1 MKKITRKVLIYIGI
15 LFLIIGSIVI
25 LREKFNV
32 QAYTLKVADATP
44 KGKGQYVTTYSVEE
58 SGNRKV
64 ETWTETKEAYV
75 EYSEPITKDS
85 IHKSKQFLGLLR
97 NEEGKC
103 SEDDCYTSED
113 WKEKDPKAIKCTE
126 KAEFDEEGTNVSYR
140 IPGTNIKE
148 APLNKL
154 ESGLEML
161 YATMQSNY
169 EGYKEWEKI
178 PASVQETYNKMQS
191 LLEEG
196 DDSHKA
202 DEYDDGSQKYQ
213 NAYTMKMQGTLEHL
227 RYLMTFPANETG
239 HAIKQ
244 LVDNDLPI
252 IEVYGIYNYS
262 NNQNI
267 NNNLPS
273 SLSGSS
279 VAEKIW
285 NFFRS
290 LGYSEAAVAGMLGN
304 IQQESSFNPA
314 AINPAG
320 PSYGLFQWQGDRW
333 TRYKAYADSKGV
345 DWTDMQTQLE
355 FAAAELEGKG
365 RFGAES
371 QIQEPWTAD
380 YNRWLNAKTPEE
392 ASDAWGDFF
401 ERYRDNT
408 AGLRQQYSRS
418 WHNQFSGH
426 SVPSGT
432 DYDTTS
438 GRTSSDIAGNNS
450 AIATDALKEINE
462 YNKYSGSK
470 YLSWVGGRQDGEW
483 CASGISYILGRNGK
497 IDQSTAKKNN
507 FWESTN
513 LWKYY
518 DKQDRTFK
526 RGSGTP
532 QPGDIIFFN
541 YNYATE
547 SKFDLDHVGMVTKV
561 ENGRVYTAEFNHGG
575 VNGTY
580 DYSLKNVK
588 IHGYARP

>member
-1 MKKITRKVLIYIGI
+1 
-15 LFLIIGSIVI
+15 
-25 LREKFNV
+25 
-32 QAYTLKVADATP
+32 
-44 KGKGQYVTTYSVEE
+44 
-58 SGNRKV
+58 
-64 ETWTETKEAYV
+64 
-75 EYSEPITKDS
+75 
-85 IHKSKQFLGLLR
+85 
-97 NEEGKC
+97 
-103 SEDDCYTSED
+103 
-113 WKEKDPKAIKCTE
+113 
-126 KAEFDEEGTNVSYR
+126 
-140 IPGTNIKE
+140 
-148 APLNKL
+148 
-154 ESGLEML
+154 
-161 YATMQSNY
+161 
-169 EGYKEWEKI
+169 
-178 PASVQETYNKMQS
+178 
-191 LLEEG
+191 
-196 DDSHKA
+196 
-202 DEYDDGSQKYQ
+202 
-213 NAYTMKMQGTLEHL
+213 MKMQGTLEHL